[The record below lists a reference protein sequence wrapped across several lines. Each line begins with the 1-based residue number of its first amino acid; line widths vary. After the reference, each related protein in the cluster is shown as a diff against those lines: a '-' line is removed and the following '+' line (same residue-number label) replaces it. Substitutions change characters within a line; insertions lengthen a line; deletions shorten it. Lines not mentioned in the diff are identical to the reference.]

1 VSSKSKSLFFK
12 KQSKVCNVVLSICRE
27 STYLKDCIN
36 SILSNSQLSL
46 LYLYIIDN
54 CGSKFTHT
62 FLEQV
67 ASNYSQVYFHCSYK
81 NLNIIQSD
89 NFGISL
95 GNSPYVVLIN
105 SDVIV
110 TPNWL
115 SRLLHCAELDSRI
128 AAVTPVTN
136 HASNINFP
144 IAQGANFYGMDRVLA
159 QHSPCNYPDIVT
171 DFGFCTLLRRSA
183 LEDVGWFD
191 EIYNCSYYAYLDL
204 CMRLTAKGY
213 RIVVADNVY
222 VYHQK
227 LTSSQQKRNVN
238 DQKDKQI
245 FDARWSKEYQRQ
257 LSIFL
262 KADPLKPARDLFQ
275 PPQQQWNPIQSMRE
289 TYYAM
294 RQHWHQ
300 RQWFSVA
307 KAAVKS
313 LRKLPTAKREIVTP
327 EFVAK
332 VTRPGRLRVTYVLP
346 GLGVGG
352 GISSVVQLVNELI
365 VLGVEARIVS
375 PSFHPEVYGWKFFTQ
390 PIIFRSLPELLNNFP
405 ETDIA
410 VATYWTTA
418 SWVAELVKAGR
429 AKVGAYFIQD
439 YESWFYPESD
449 QSTRQ
454 EVKATYDLIPHK
466 IVKSNW
472 LAELLAQDGYE
483 TKKISLGMDLSVFY
497 PRDVNQPNHP
507 TIVAM
512 ARPNTPRR
520 GFSYVIEALRLI
532 KEAIPEAEVILFG
545 DRNLK
550 ARKIPFEFSNEG
562 IVSDQDRLAELYSSV
577 DVFLDGSDFQGFG
590 RPALEAM
597 ACGAACVLTNV
608 GGVSEYAVDRENCL
622 LVPPQQPEAF
632 ARTIIEIL
640 TNESLKHSLVEGGFK
655 TVKNYCH
662 KKEARKTFGYFNN
675 ILTGQRSGYLDRT
688 YR

>member
-1 VSSKSKSLFFK
+1 MA
-12 KQSKVCNVVLSICRE
+12 
-27 STYLKDCIN
+27 
-36 SILSNSQLSL
+36 SQLGSAP
-46 LYLYIIDN
+46 YL
-54 CGSKFTHT
+54 
-62 FLEQV
+62 
-67 ASNYSQVYFHCSYK
+67 
-81 NLNIIQSD
+81 
-89 NFGISL
+89 
-95 GNSPYVVLIN
+95 VLIN

-115 SRLLHCAELDSRI
+115 FRLLHCAESDSRI
-128 AAVTPVTN
+128 AAVTPMTN
-136 HASNINFP
+136 HASNVSIP
-144 IAQGANFYGMDRVLA
+144 LAQGANFYGMDRVLS
-159 QHSPCNYPDIVT
+159 QNSPCNYPDIVT

-191 EIYNCSYYAYLDL
+191 EIYDCSYYAYLDL
-204 CMRLTAKGY
+204 CMRLTSKGY
-213 RIVVADNVY
+213 RTVVADNVY
-222 VYHQK
+222 VYHQGR
-227 LTSSQQKRNVN
+227 TFFEEERNVRH
-238 DQKDKQI
+238 QKDRRI

-307 KAAVKS
+307 KAAVEG

-418 SWVAELVKAGR
+418 SWVADLVKAGR

-454 EVKATYDLIPHK
+454 QVKATYNLIPHK
-466 IVKSNW
+466 IVKSSW

-483 TKKISLGMDLSVFY
+483 STKISLGMDLGLFY
-497 PRDVNQPNHP
+497 PREVNQPNNP

-520 GFSYVIEALRLI
+520 GFPYVIEALRLV

-545 DRNLK
+545 DRNLQ
-550 ARKIPFEFSNEG
+550 AHKIPFEFCNEG
-562 IVSDQDRLAELYSSV
+562 TVSDKDKLAELYSIA

-622 LVPPQQPEAF
+622 LVSPQQPEAF
-632 ARTIIEIL
+632 ARAIIEIL
-640 TNESLKHSLVEGGFK
+640 ADESLRHSLVEGGFR

-662 KKEARKTFGYFNN
+662 KREAKETLGYFNN
-675 ILTGQRSGYLDRT
+675 IL
-688 YR
+688 